1 MSESTSGAKK
11 ASPDGAQG
19 ADETLPVID
28 FATFVVSLS
37 HSALMHLGHA
47 PHPETDTVEIHLPL
61 ARQTIDLIALLEV
74 KTKGNLTGEE
84 ERLLGQ
90 VLYELRTKYTTLTAK
105 LKA

>member
-1 MSESTSGAKK
+1 VSED
-11 ASPDGAQG
+11 P
-19 ADETLPVID
+19 LPNID

-47 PHPETDTVEIHLPL
+47 PHPETQCVETHLPL
-61 ARQTIDLIALLEV
+61 AKQTIDLLALLEQ

-90 VLYELRTKYTTLTAK
+90 VLYELRMKYLERSK
-105 LKA
+105 P